1 MARPIRSFGAAV
13 GVEAPPTPAFEGSRD
28 VPEDLFLDV
37 LDASTAALDA
47 SAVPYAILGGIAS
60 SALGRYRW
68 THDVDV
74 FVRVEDADLALAA
87 LAAVGF
93 SIQRTNPHWLYKALR
108 DEVLVDIL
116 FRAQGDL
123 TYDADMIARTRRVEF
138 KGRRVRVLAP
148 EDLLV
153 IKAVVHDE
161 QTPRHWYDA
170 LGLIKAQEMDWEY
183 LVQRARVSPRRVL
196 SLLLYAQSEDHLVPD
211 HAVRDLLAVIEG
223 GRENGNEPK
232 RGAP

>member
-1 MARPIRSFGAAV
+1 M
-13 GVEAPPTPAFEGSRD
+13 
-28 VPEDLFLDV
+28 
-37 LDASTAALDA
+37 
-47 SAVPYAILGGIAS
+47 
-60 SALGRYRW
+60 
-68 THDVDV
+68 
-74 FVRVEDADLALAA
+74 
-87 LAAVGF
+87 
-93 SIQRTNPHWLYKALR
+93 
-108 DEVLVDIL
+108 
-116 FRAQGDL
+116 
-123 TYDADMIARTRRVEF
+123 
-138 KGRRVRVLAP
+138 RVLAP

-223 GRENGNEPK
+223 GRENGNEPE